1 MESLVH
7 RISLE
12 YRWTNPF
19 QDKRKVANHE
29 DEKSCVNFT
38 DLEVDLQRPIEIQ
51 GNLGESPFKRLYY
64 QTCGWC
70 SCLCHSDF
78 NLGPSWL
85 HYVAMKIFFC
95 EVGLRGWVTFTAAV
109 NLKSPTY
116 EIFFWLYGE
125 RVTPAAAVLWL
136 RAVLLTHS
144 GT

>member
-29 DEKSCVNFT
+29 DEKPCVNFT

-64 QTCGWC
+64 QTCGWR
-70 SCLCHSDF
+70 SRLRHSDL
-78 NLGPSWL
+78 NLGPS
-85 HYVAMKIFFC
+85 
-95 EVGLRGWVTFTAAV
+95 
-109 NLKSPTY
+109 
-116 EIFFWLYGE
+116 
-125 RVTPAAAVLWL
+125 
-136 RAVLLTHS
+136 
-144 GT
+144 

>member
-19 QDKRKVANHE
+19 QGKRKVANHE

-78 NLGPSWL
+78 NLGPSSC
-85 HYVAMKIFFC
+85 HYVAINIFFFAL
-95 EVGLRGWVTFTAAV
+95 GLRPWVTFTAAGKYRV
-109 NLKSPTY
+109 GTLKKKLFL
-116 EIFFWLYGE
+116 FFFGYQK
-125 RVTPAAAVLWL
+125 
-136 RAVLLTHS
+136 S
-144 GT
+144 